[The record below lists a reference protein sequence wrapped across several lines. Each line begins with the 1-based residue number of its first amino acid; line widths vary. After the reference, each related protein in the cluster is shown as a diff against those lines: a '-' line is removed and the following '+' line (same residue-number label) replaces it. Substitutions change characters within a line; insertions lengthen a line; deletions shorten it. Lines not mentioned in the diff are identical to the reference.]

1 MRPSCMRASSSLS
14 FLSVEIRKISTAPH
28 QPGSP
33 NPSSSSRALG
43 IGTVHSTANP
53 RTPLLVRPNCHL
65 KRAPDGPTSPPRAV
79 SDSRGAPESDKAT
92 DRPVRRCHSTTNS
105 PSYCL
110 RPPGDL
116 GHFFSWPHT
125 LLAGSGCLGPV
136 PVPAPWAPVF
146 VLHRSPPWGEGDGDG
161 DRPHMF
167 DLPLSRRLV
176 RPFGLLGPGPDLFS
190 G

>member
-146 VLHRSPPWGEGDGDG
+146 VLHRSPPWPNFLQFG
-161 DRPHMF
+161 
-167 DLPLSRRLV
+167 
-176 RPFGLLGPGPDLFS
+176 PFFEKISQLDPWKT
-190 G
+190 